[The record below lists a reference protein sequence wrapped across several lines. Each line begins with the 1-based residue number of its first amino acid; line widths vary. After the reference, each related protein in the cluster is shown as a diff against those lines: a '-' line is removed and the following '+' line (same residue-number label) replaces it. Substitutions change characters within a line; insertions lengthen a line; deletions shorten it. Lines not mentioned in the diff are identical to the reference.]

1 MKLCIK
7 KFGDLTLWEL
17 YEILKLRIDVFV
29 VEQNCPY
36 PEADN
41 RDQDALH
48 VFLKDETGIQAYL
61 RVMDCGAESEY
72 VSIGRVVALKRGCGL
87 GRQILLEG
95 ITAVKEY
102 LGAETIYLEAQT
114 YAEGFYKNAGFRRI
128 SDTFDIDGIPHIKM
142 LLTDDKE

>member
-7 KFGDLTLWEL
+7 KFGELTLREL

-36 PEADN
+36 QEADN

-61 RVMDCGAESEY
+61 RVMDRGVESEY
-72 VSIGRVVALKRGCGL
+72 VSIGRVVSLKRGCGL
-87 GRQILLEG
+87 GRQILSEG
-95 ITAVKEY
+95 IAAAKEY
-102 LGAETIYLEAQT
+102 FRTETIYLEAQT

-128 SDTFDIDGIPHIKM
+128 SDAFDIDGIPHIKM
-142 LLTDDKE
+142 LLTEDEE